1 MKKGIAV
8 KAQYLKDLSFE
19 NPDSPFIFADKKL
32 NPKIDIAVDVNVKGV
47 QKTIFEVVLKLNAAA
62 KKVKEGEEDKQIFIA
77 EVMYAGLFDLSG
89 MDESE
94 FEKTLLIDC
103 PTILFPFARRIMAE
117 ITREGGFLP
126 LMIDP
131 IDFEEL
137 YSRKK
142 KPTQT

>member
-19 NPDSPFIFADKKL
+19 NPDSPFVFADKKL
-32 NPKIDIAVDVNVKGV
+32 NPKINISVDVNVKGV
-47 QKTIFEVVLKLNAAA
+47 QKTVFEVVLKLNALA

-77 EVMYAGLFDLSG
+77 EIMYAGLFDLSG
-89 MDESE
+89 IDESD
-94 FEKTLLIDC
+94 FEQTLLIDC

-142 KPTQT
+142 G